1 MGRYLLLLLLFIPF
15 RVFCQKGWSGAGKYQ
30 YLSSGNL
37 VADKNFYLLTVI
49 SHSDE
54 VKDIWGSDSTLN
66 KFFLDR
72 ATLMA
77 KYIGDTCIWPNS
89 LVEGFRYSLSD
100 SLLVD
105 NTLTWLYNHNQRF
118 FNYIITQELR
128 PSGYYQLFAQD
139 DNLTLLLKAWGQVVK
154 GNNYIIDQFGLSKK
168 LRYPNIDSATYYVN
182 SPQFRNNLKEMFAW
196 AAEQKMDSMFYS
208 PSLLIALQLME
219 LNGRN
224 EPERHEPLEK
234 GVNKAAYDRIGSTNF
249 DKYSHSCILVLGSG
263 PEIASV
269 PISPMSKMRCDI
281 AAKKYRD
288 GLAPFIITS
297 GGYVTPFRGPYCEA
311 LEMKKYLIEKY
322 GIPENAIITDPFARH
337 TTTNIRNANRL
348 IFRYGIPT
356 NKPVL
361 VVSAKSHIETI
372 TSTYFDARN
381 MHELGYLPYLGITK
395 KGLHEAEY
403 KPNILSLHMDPGD
416 PLDP

>member
-1 MGRYLLLLLLFIPF
+1 MGRYLLLLFLFCTTGAF
-15 RVFCQKGWSGAGKYQ
+15 GQKGWSGDGKYKL
-30 YLSSGNL
+30 LSCGNL

-49 SHSDE
+49 GHSNE
-54 VKDIWGSDSTLN
+54 VKHILGSDSTLN
-66 KFFLDR
+66 KIYVDR
-72 ATLMA
+72 AALMA
-77 KYIGDTCIWPNS
+77 SHISDTCNGPNS
-89 LVEGFRYSLSD
+89 LLDAFRYSCSD

-105 NTLTWLYNHNQRF
+105 GALTRLYIQNQRF

-128 PSGYYQLFAQD
+128 PSGYFQLFAND

-154 GNNYIIDQFGLSKK
+154 GNNYVIDQFGLGKK

-196 AAEQKMDSMFYS
+196 AAEQRMDSIFYS
-208 PSLLIALQLME
+208 PSLLIAMQLME
-219 LNGRN
+219 LNGRD
-224 EPERHEPLEK
+224 EPARHEPLVK
-234 GVNKAAYDRIGSTNF
+234 GVNKAAYDRIGKTDF
-249 DKYSHSCILVLGSG
+249 EKYLHTCILVLGSG

-269 PISPMSKMRCDI
+269 AISPMSKMRCDI
-281 AAKKYRD
+281 AAKKYKD

-297 GGYVTPFRGPYCEA
+297 GGYVTPFRGSYCEA
-311 LEMKKYLIEKY
+311 LEMKKYLMEKH
-322 GIPENAIITDPFARH
+322 GIPENAIIADPFARH

-372 TSTYFDARN
+372 TSSYFDARN
-381 MHELGYLPYLGITK
+381 MHELGYLPYLNMHK
-395 KGLHEAEY
+395 KGMHEAEY
-403 KPNILSLHMDPGD
+403 TPNIVSLHMDPGD